1 MFLGSLKL
9 KIRQYERKLFVS
21 GNYFKTDPKIG
32 IMWTLRS
39 VFGTP
44 FSSKTAIKFSKVGN
58 WAVIIGFWALFFPSN
73 KADTRFL
80 ALVHFFP
87 VSILIAKGTT

>member
-9 KIRQYERKLFVS
+9 KIRQYERKRFGS
-21 GNYFKTDPKIG
+21 GNYFKITDPKIG

-58 WAVIIGFWALFFPSN
+58 WGVINALFFPPN
-73 KADTRFL
+73 EADTCFL
-80 ALVHFFP
+80 
-87 VSILIAKGTT
+87 VSFQYLSL